1 MRRFGHLVAGS
12 CALLVAFA
20 ACERAPRWP
29 DEALL
34 VGDRQALA
42 RLLDDLQELEGTPLA
57 RAAEALARDLP
68 PCDTIQGRAAGNR
81 LPELLANLGCGK
93 HDADLAR
100 LERLRGARD
109 LAVALPGPNGEPL
122 LATLELGAG
131 GTVDL
136 ELQLPDDV
144 FNGAERLLVP
154 SRTAPGPVVLSGDA
168 TLLHARVRAHGGVN
182 LADLVSPGGQADTM
196 FRLRSALFA
205 GAVLDGT
212 WEVAIYL
219 PAPDSGMPR
228 SALALGFTR
237 RAAAVAAM
245 EQFVDELRSTW
256 PVHRSDFA
264 VGDARGAC
272 LLDLNLMPELAPC
285 YVASPKALVVGWN
298 PASLRTAL
306 ESPAASALGGEGG
319 AIVDLSRFGEA
330 DARLSEHFARES
342 RPDPQT
348 LPWQRLSLRSRRN
361 GGGVQVRARL
371 EGSPS
376 PRLEGSTS

>member
-1 MRRFGHLVAGS
+1 MSAPARTCDPRRIADFLDRRLSAAEQAVLEEHLS
-12 CALLVAFA
+12 ECA
-20 ACERAPRWP
+20 ACRN
-29 DEALL
+29 ALRSQTAGAEIWDKASRYL
-34 VGDRQALA
+34 RE
-42 RLLDDLQELEGTPLA
+42 DD
-57 RAAEALARDLP
+57 
-68 PCDTIQGRAAGNR
+68 C
-81 LPELLANLGCGK
+81 ELL
-93 HDADLAR
+93 
-100 LERLRGARD
+100 
-109 LAVALPGPNGEPL
+109 P
-122 LATLELGAG
+122 
-131 GTVDL
+131 
-136 ELQLPDDV
+136 
-144 FNGAERLLVP
+144 
-154 SRTAPGPVVLSGDA
+154 LSGD
-168 TLLHARVRAHGGVN
+168 
-182 LADLVSPGGQADTM
+182 
-196 FRLRSALFA
+196 
-205 GAVLDGT
+205 
-212 WEVAIYL
+212 
-219 PAPDSGMPR
+219 
-228 SALALGFTR
+228 
-237 RAAAVAAM
+237 AVAAM